1 MTLLC
6 RSRSSAQCSLPI
18 ILDAGSASFAR
29 QVVVCKVL
37 ADRLAVA
44 RLREY
49 SDKMMSTA
57 QVIHSRMMQ
66 VTSSSF
72 DRFQAARGLVHL
84 EKVDESA
91 SRVIV
96 REVMIIDKS

>member
-1 MTLLC
+1 
-6 RSRSSAQCSLPI
+6 
-18 ILDAGSASFAR
+18 
-29 QVVVCKVL
+29 
-37 ADRLAVA
+37 
-44 RLREY
+44 
-49 SDKMMSTA
+49 MSTA